1 MGTSMPALDRL
12 AREGVV
18 FDQATS
24 VAPLT
29 LPAHTSLFTGL
40 FPPGHGVRDN
50 ADEALAARHT
60 TLAEV
65 LHDRGFQTGAFVGSI
80 VLGPER
86 GLAPGFDRYSG
97 VGSAR
102 PGLSIVGG
110 PGRSAVEDAGQSPAG
125 SHGRQRRAD
134 EVVTDAVRWLDSVA
148 GSRFFLWAHLYD
160 PHGRTIRPNLTDQR
174 IPIRTSAR
182 LRSPTHRSAVCSTR
196 WTLVV

>member
-1 MGTSMPALDRL
+1 MSARLRTWSLLLVAGALLAGFWWHERPSRPLNVVIITLDTTRADRLPAYGFMGTSMPALDRL

-97 VGSAR
+97 VDP
-102 PGLSIVGG
+102 PG
-110 PGRSAVEDAGQSPAG
+110 PA
-125 SHGRQRRAD
+125 
-134 EVVTDAVRWLDSVA
+134 
-148 GSRFFLWAHLYD
+148 
-160 PHGRTIRPNLTDQR
+160 
-174 IPIRTSAR
+174 
-182 LRSPTHRSAVCSTR
+182 
-196 WTLVV
+196 